1 MRNTTHLGTGDAK
14 RRRRSD
20 MNTIAAFISNRRGA
34 AALECALGMVAM
46 VSAWTL
52 FFDLYQR
59 ADSQGVLMH
68 TASTFADYA
77 SRDETVQ
84 AESLDDLAAFLHAQ
98 QFPAAKASFVVT
110 AISKDASKTKPS
122 ALWTRTVTINPDDT
136 DTTPLPTCSRVN
148 GENNAITLPS
158 VFTMGNGEIVIVAE
172 VCTGKDDN
180 ATYAHYI
187 VPTRSET
194 SPTLEEEDDDSA

>member
-1 MRNTTHLGTGDAK
+1 
-14 RRRRSD
+14 
-20 MNTIAAFISNRRGA
+20 MNTLAAFISNRRGA

-46 VSAWTL
+46 VSAWSL

-59 ADSQGVLMH
+59 ADSQGVLLH

-98 QFPAAKASFVVT
+98 QFPAAKASFVAT
-110 AISKDASKTKPS
+110 AISKDKDSKNPS

-148 GENNAITLPS
+148 GKNSVVLPS
-158 VFTMGNGEIVIVAE
+158 VFTMSNGETIIVAE
-172 VCTGKDDN
+172 VCTGADDN